1 MCQRKRRASD
11 QSGRDEKRRRQQ
23 APDPPDLSERMCGH
37 VHVRFSKALL
47 DAARLLEDDTKFNQD
62 LKQQISTAI
71 PKIDFAVCTRIPQ
84 ILKAT
89 QVYLAPDNVANDAM
103 VKAELTDCFSLVPD
117 NEERFRHYCTV
128 IGKIF
133 EMIADG
139 LQAAY
144 VLVLDYSMLH
154 KDIGKGAGWVRF
166 RPLKAGKP
174 DGQYPIGNIIY
185 EEAKPRL
192 NFYRGSIHLDLMR
205 LGATNDVGH
214 VCHNIMAEAAALIIH
229 EASHKFVGTLDH
241 FYISTDQA
249 GEVSIELTEHGR
261 KFAGTEGQAT
271 RPMKV
276 VNADTFAYFALRMA
290 KLAID
295 RGL

>member
-1 MCQRKRRASD
+1 MCQRKRPASVQTGGD
-11 QSGRDEKRRRQQ
+11 KKRQRQQ
-23 APDPPDLSERMCGH
+23 APAPPDLSERMCGH
-37 VHVRFSKALL
+37 VRVRFSKALIN
-47 DAARLLEDDTKFNQD
+47 AAQLLEDDPEFNLN

-71 PKIDFAVCTRIPQ
+71 PKINFAVCTRIPQ
-84 ILKAT
+84 ILEAT
-89 QVYLAPDNVANDAM
+89 QAYLAPDKVANDAT
-103 VKAELTDCFSLVPD
+103 VKAVLTDCFSLVPG

-133 EMIADG
+133 GMIADG

-154 KDIGKGAGWVRF
+154 DDIGKGAGWVRF
-166 RPLKAGKP
+166 RPVKPGKP

-185 EEAKPRL
+185 VEDKPRQ

-229 EASHKFVGTLDH
+229 EASHKFVGTMDH
-241 FYISTDQA
+241 FYITTDQA

-261 KFAGTEGQAT
+261 NFVDAEDQAT
-271 RPMKV
+271 RAMKV

-290 KLAID
+290 KLAIE
-295 RGL
+295 RGQ